1 MIVSLDVNPE
11 LSLGTLVA
19 EQPGRAQ
26 LFEQLHLDYCCGGR
40 QTLAQACAKR
50 GLDLD
55 KVCAALQELDAADR
69 GDDVESTDW
78 LATGVSELCEH
89 IVGVHHDGL
98 REVVPRIDGLLR
110 TPLASRHRVT
120 ATPSEA
126 SDAPLPCCEAWIAE
140 QTHRWVSGRARNA
153 HSQAAWLR

>member
-1 MIVSLDVNPE
+1 M
-11 LSLGTLVA
+11 
-19 EQPGRAQ
+19 R
-26 LFEQLHLDYCCGGR
+26 
-40 QTLAQACAKR
+40 
-50 GLDLD
+50 
-55 KVCAALQELDAADR
+55 AALQELDAADR

-98 REVVPRIDGLLR
+98 REASPRIDGLLR
-110 TPLASRHRVT
+110 TVVRVHGDGEPHLHDVKRLFDRIRAELPRVRGPHPRAAETAPLAIRHRVT

-126 SDAPLPCCEAWIAE
+126 SDALLPCCEAWIAE
-140 QTHRWVSGRARNA
+140 QTHRWVSGRAPDA